1 MKASLFHPK
10 RILLVKP
17 SSLGDVIH
25 AIPVV
30 SAIHRHWPEAEL
42 RWLVHPAWRSLIEG
56 HPGVSET
63 ILFPRDKFRGPAG
76 WLRSLAWLQIL
87 RDWTPDLAIDL
98 QGLMRSA
105 LFSRISGASKVVG
118 LSDAREGARLFHG
131 ERVAVGRDD
140 HAVSRYLR
148 VLDHL
153 GIPRAQEPEFIL
165 PEGRLPAGFGAS
177 APYVVLH
184 PYARGEGKSL
194 SEVGIR
200 AVIRGV
206 TSLPATMPTLT
217 QPLRVIIV
225 GRGEALGDLPPQ
237 VEDWSNRTDLLELTA
252 ILRGASFIISSDSGP
267 MHLAAAL
274 HPSRTLAIHLWS
286 DPMKVGPCFPK
297 SLVWKNGRLSKVAD
311 LDASCRGEGRA
322 PTEAEMEEL
331 GRRVAKQVT
340 SSDGFIL

>member
-1 MKASLFHPK
+1 MKASPSHPK

-42 RWLVHPAWRSLIEG
+42 RWIVHPAWRSLIEG

-98 QGLMRSA
+98 QGLLRSA
-105 LFSRISGASKVVG
+105 LFSRISRASRVVG
-118 LSDAREGARLFHG
+118 LSDAREGARLLHG
-131 ERVAVGRDD
+131 ERVAIARND
-140 HAVSRYLR
+140 HAVSRYLT

-153 GIPRAQEPEFIL
+153 GIPRAKEPEFIL
-165 PEGRLPAGFGAS
+165 PEGRLPAGFNAS
-177 APYVVLH
+177 TPYVVLH

-194 SEVGIR
+194 NEAGMR
-200 AVIRGV
+200 ALIRGIYSHR
-206 TSLPATMPTLT
+206 TTTPTLT
-217 QPLRVIIV
+217 QPLRVIII
-225 GRGEALGDLPPQ
+225 GRGEALGDLPPH
-237 VEDWSNRTDLLELTA
+237 VEDWSNRTELLELTA
-252 ILRGASFIISSDSGP
+252 VLRGASFIISSDSGP

-286 DPMKVGPCFPK
+286 DPLKVGPCFPE
-297 SLVWKNGRLSKVAD
+297 SLVWKNGHLSKVAD
-311 LDASCRGEGRA
+311 LDDTCRGEGRA
-322 PTEAEMEEL
+322 PTEPEMEEL
-331 GRRVAKQVT
+331 GSMAASKCMK
-340 SSDGFIL
+340 SEG